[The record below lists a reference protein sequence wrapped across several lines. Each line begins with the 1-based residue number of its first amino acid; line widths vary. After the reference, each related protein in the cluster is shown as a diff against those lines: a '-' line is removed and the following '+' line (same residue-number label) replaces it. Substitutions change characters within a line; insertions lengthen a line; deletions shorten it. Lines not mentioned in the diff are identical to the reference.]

1 MQEYNKKIIREIR
14 TLAEKAY
21 KRELENALTDL
32 QDKFIDWDEQ
42 KIDAFKLDH
51 EIYVYHVKTS
61 RAIFKKYN
69 NDGQLD
75 MAVASAAARGIIE
88 SEELSDELREALK
101 PVIKRFG
108 GF

>member
-1 MQEYNKKIIREIR
+1 MQEYNKKMKREIR
-14 TLAEKAY
+14 NLAERAY
-21 KRELENALTDL
+21 KRELENVLTDL
-32 QDKFIDWDEQ
+32 QDKFTNWDEQ
-42 KIDAFKLDH
+42 KIDAFQLDH
-51 EIYVYHVKTS
+51 EIYLYHVKTS

-75 MAVASAAARGIIE
+75 MAVASAAARGILK
-88 SEELSDELREALK
+88 SEELSDELHEALK